1 MSSAWQIVL
10 IMHVL
15 GAFIIDVLVIVVVVA
30 VVGIDGV
37 VSIGLFV
44 KPALFQKF

>member
-15 GAFIIDVLVIVVVVA
+15 GAFIIDVLVIVVA
-30 VVGIDGV
+30 VVGDV

-44 KPALFQKF
+44 VKPAFFQKF

>member
-15 GAFIIDVLVIVVVVA
+15 GAFIVDVLVIVV
-30 VVGIDGV
+30 GIDDV

>member
-1 MSSAWQIVL
+1 
-10 IMHVL
+10 MHVL
-15 GAFIIDVLVIVVVVA
+15 GAFIVDVLVIVVV
-30 VVGIDGV
+30 GIDDV